1 MKSKNSKQYRNEIKY
16 LLNGVSREALFIQYK
31 ISSLLLSKL
40 HPDRWV
46 NNIYFDNIN
55 LDLFNQSIEGMS
67 RRAKVRLRWY
77 GDFYNI
83 ENNSTILVLGKK
95 NPVTNRLTHNNLTN
109 TLNNLMNSLSTNDNF
124 SQVLSQF
131 LTSGTMPPPPPSI
144 SIPPPNTTNTSL
156 TSMNFPLNFM
166 SPMTP
171 AMTSSITPVNLN
183 SSLNSSP
190 PNSTFG
196 ENIEESRVKYE
207 SQLKMLKDMGFLEEE
222 TCIQALIMTNGNV
235 DEAVSWILNLG

>member
-77 GDFYNI
+77 G
-83 ENNSTILVLGKK
+83 
-95 NPVTNRLTHNNLTN
+95 
-109 TLNNLMNSLSTNDNF
+109 
-124 SQVLSQF
+124 
-131 LTSGTMPPPPPSI
+131 
-144 SIPPPNTTNTSL
+144 
-156 TSMNFPLNFM
+156 
-166 SPMTP
+166 
-171 AMTSSITPVNLN
+171 
-183 SSLNSSP
+183 
-190 PNSTFG
+190 
-196 ENIEESRVKYE
+196 
-207 SQLKMLKDMGFLEEE
+207 
-222 TCIQALIMTNGNV
+222 
-235 DEAVSWILNLG
+235 AVSFTHVTLRTICSV